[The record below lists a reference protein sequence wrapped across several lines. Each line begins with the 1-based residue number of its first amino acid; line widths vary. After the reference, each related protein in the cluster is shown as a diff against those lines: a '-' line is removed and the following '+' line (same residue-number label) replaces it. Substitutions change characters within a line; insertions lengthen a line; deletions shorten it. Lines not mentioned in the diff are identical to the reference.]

1 MVSLDDLYGLRVSDL
16 QTAVDVLDDA
26 FSDDSQ
32 WKEVF
37 KNEEKNRIVT
47 EIMVRFCLKY
57 GRVVSTSEDMEG
69 VMALAPH
76 NKDMTTWRIIRCGA
90 FFLSM
95 RIAREGKMMQVLTQA
110 VEEAKK
116 DLDLGPHIHLL
127 ITGVSRAFQG
137 RGFGGQLLRA
147 VIEEAESQ
155 GLPIYLETQKE
166 ANVSLYERFGFA
178 VRRQVT
184 LPEPLNL
191 PMWLMV
197 RDLLP
202 VRPSELQA
210 G

>member
-1 MVSLDDLYGLRVSDL
+1 
-16 QTAVDVLDDA
+16 
-26 FSDDSQ
+26 
-32 WKEVF
+32 
-37 KNEEKNRIVT
+37 
-47 EIMVRFCLKY
+47 
-57 GRVVSTSEDMEG
+57 
-69 VMALAPH
+69 MALAPH

-95 RIAREGKMMQVLTQA
+95 RIARGGKMMQVLTQA